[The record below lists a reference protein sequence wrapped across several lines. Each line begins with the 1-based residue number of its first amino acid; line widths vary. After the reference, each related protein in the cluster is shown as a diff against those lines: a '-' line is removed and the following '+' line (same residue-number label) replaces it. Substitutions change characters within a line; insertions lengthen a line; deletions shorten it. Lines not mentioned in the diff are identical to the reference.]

1 MTTGP
6 GDGPDRSSRGAE
18 GDRPRFVLDHVDPAL
33 ILIDLSIVI
42 LVVVLVLTLTIAI
55 FGAPSS

>member
-1 MTTGP
+1 MTEP
-6 GDGPDRSSRGAE
+6 GEGPDRSSRGAE

-42 LVVVLVLTLTIAI
+42 LIVSLVLALAQAI
-55 FGAPSS
+55 FGAPPSS